1 MPLPSTQSP
10 NPRRRIAGARRPLGA
25 LLLASVA
32 AGACACGSSHPTG
45 TSADPAGV
53 IPASAPLYAGATVRP
68 SGALMS
74 AALADGRVLTRQANP
89 YQHLLALLQTPG
101 SPALDYKRD
110 VASWLGPRA
119 GVFFTALGASSAA
132 RVSQLLTLL
141 EQTLLGGSPPASAF
155 PFGAG
160 GAQGAVVL
168 DTSNLAAASAFL
180 ASQAKLASAHAA
192 TYRGVPYQLG
202 SGGVAFAIVDR
213 FAVIGSESALHG
225 VIDTTFGGPSL
236 AHAGSYATLLGAAP
250 AAAIAHLYADPAA
263 FGALATQGANPAG
276 AAGIGNATALV
287 AQLAGRRPLD
297 VSFVPGAGS
306 ITLDADSLGTGAT
319 SAPGGLLSSLASGAS
334 ALGELP
340 GESWL
345 AAGLGEAHGRIGED
359 VQGIR
364 SLLSLVVPEAGAN
377 SESFSVAG
385 LLGGILKPLAVL
397 GADTPQAR
405 RDFQSWMDSAAIF
418 AGGNGLLELKAG
430 VVIGS
435 QDPALSRAA
444 VSRLSQAL
452 RAQGGSVTPT
462 TIPGTEAA
470 VAARLSGLPI
480 VLDIAAGRDAAGQAK
495 FVMGL
500 GESSVTAALNPSST
514 LAGST
519 SSQAGAAALGEAIKP
534 SLIVDFPTLLGLL
547 EAAGLSADP
556 SISKFVP
563 VIHSLNTLYGGGKS
577 VGASVQ
583 RLRLALSL
591 AQSG

>member
-1 MPLPSTQSP
+1 M
-10 NPRRRIAGARRPLGA
+10 AA
-25 LLLASVA
+25 LLASVA

-68 SGALMS
+68 SGSLMS
-74 AALADGRVLTRQANP
+74 AALADGRALTGQANP

-110 VASWLGPRA
+110 VAPWLGPRA
-119 GVFFTALGASSAA
+119 GVFFSALGASSGAK
-132 RVSQLLTLL
+132 VSQLMTLL

-168 DTSNLAAASAFL
+168 DTSNLAAASSFL

-213 FAVIGSESALHG
+213 FAVIGSESAVHG
-225 VIDTTFGGPSL
+225 VIDTTLGGASL
-236 AHAGSYATLLGAAP
+236 THAGSYATLLGAAP
-250 AAAIAHLYADPAA
+250 AASIAHLYADPAA
-263 FGALATQGANPAG
+263 FGAGAAQAATPAG
-276 AAGIGNATALV
+276 AGAVGNATALV

-297 VSFVPGAGS
+297 VSFLPGAGS

-364 SLLSLVVPEAGAN
+364 SLLSLIVPEGGAS

-435 QDPALSRAA
+435 QDPARSRAA
-444 VSRLSQAL
+444 VSLLAQAL
-452 RAQGGSVTPT
+452 RAQGGSVTPS

-480 VLDIAAGRDAAGQAK
+480 VLDIAAGRDAAGAAK

-500 GESSVTAALNPSST
+500 GESSVTAALSPSST
-514 LAGST
+514 LAGGT
-519 SSQAGAAALGEAIKP
+519 SSQAAAAALGEAIQP

-556 SISKFVP
+556 SVSKFVP
-563 VIHSLNTLYGGGKS
+563 VLHSLSTLYGGGKS
-577 VGASVQ
+577 AGASVQ
-583 RLRLALSL
+583 RLRLKLSL